1 MATLFSSLLINK
13 HGQKKGYRH
22 HDNCRAY
29 PNGSKKQKK
38 HEAKIRDVASK
49 SREIQD

>member
-1 MATLFSSLLINK
+1 MDRRKGIDTMTTVELIQMVLKNK
-13 HGQKKGYRH
+13 
-22 HDNCRAY
+22 
-29 PNGSKKQKK
+29 KK